1 MQYKRPRTHPATS
14 ARFPSDDPPELSVNE
29 AQTSG
34 PKTSRKR
41 TAADREAEA
50 KAPPC
55 KFIVVFRYISDIH
68 MLIVP
73 PQVQFARPNSN
84 TEDT

>member
-50 KAPPC
+50 KAPP
-55 KFIVVFRYISDIH
+55 YIH